1 MHLSD
6 EAMKDLLAQAHT
18 IAVVGLANRPG
29 SPAYD
34 VASYQQS
41 QGYHV
46 IPVHPQT
53 GMALGHTGVAQL
65 ADTDEPVDLVNVFG
79 TVQNPSQLAEQA
91 KAKGARA
98 VWIQPGAENAQL
110 AQCARDAGLQV
121 VSGRCFKREHMRLLG
136 HAQM

>member
-1 MHLSD
+1 MQISD
-6 EAMKDLLAQAHT
+6 QAMKDLMMQTHT

-53 GMALGHTGVAQL
+53 GMALGHKGVKQVS
-65 ADTDEPVDLVNVFG
+65 DSDEPVDIVHVFG
-79 TVQNPSQLAEQA
+79 HVQDAKQLAEQA
-91 KAKGARA
+91 KQKGAKA
-98 VWIQPGAENAQL
+98 VWLQPGVDEPELESYAQS
-110 AQCARDAGLQV
+110 QGLQV
-121 VSGRCFKREHMRLLG
+121 IKGRCFKREHMRLLG
-136 HAQM
+136 RAPM